1 MRASEVSGEG
11 GAQVNRLLTIPEM
24 LAVVLAIIL
33 IGGAALLLIPNPGA
47 Y

>member
-1 MRASEVSGEG
+1 MTNPRPLSFP
-11 GAQVNRLLTIPEM
+11 QM

-33 IGGAALLLIPNPGA
+33 IGGAALLLTPNPGA